1 MRRTPFLLC
10 LVAALAL
17 IASAC
22 GASSDGASV
31 TAASNDRDAT
41 DSDAAAPAE
50 SDTAADETPDD
61 SADDESPSLGEDE
74 TAMASDSPLG
84 AFFADDGGFQAA
96 LNEYT
101 TRVEEVIVRCM
112 AEQGFE
118 FAPSGNQANEV
129 QERQNELTERA
140 WTLEYG
146 YGISTSFDTI
156 AQQQASDPNGA
167 IIFSLGP
174 EEREIWFQT
183 LLGPDYESFGGPGG
197 DGPPLEEQGCIG
209 QALIDTGGQ
218 GAIEGLETF
227 GEAYDEGE
235 EGLYDRNEMI
245 VAVGDWT
252 RCMSE
257 AGFPELSE
265 LDDPENEIGDRLDV
279 ITAPLSE
286 ALDQL
291 DPEEGQA
298 LIAGDT
304 LELESLPGLDV
315 EALRALQ
322 ADELDVAIKDL
333 DCYDTHVR
341 EIFEPLRDDFQR
353 GLMEEFSTELDA
365 LKNIGS

>member
-1 MRRTPFLLC
+1 MRRWILPLT
-10 LVAALAL
+10 LVLSLVLA
-17 IASAC
+17 SC
-22 GASSDGASV
+22 GAGSDGTV
-31 TAASNDRDAT
+31 TATSNDGEAAS
-41 DSDAAAPAE
+41 DSSPDNEAASDSEVAAPAE
-50 SDTAADETPDD
+50 
-61 SADDESPSLGEDE
+61 ADDEEPEAAPLADDE
-74 TAMASDSPLG
+74 PAMASDSPLG

-96 LNEYT
+96 LAEYT
-101 TRVEEVIVRCM
+101 VRVEEVIVRCM

-118 FAPSGNQANEV
+118 FAPTGNRTNEV
-129 QERQNELTERA
+129 QERQNELSERA

-174 EEREIWFQT
+174 AEREIWFQT
-183 LLGPDYESFGGPGG
+183 LLGVDYEGFGGPAE

-209 QALIDTGGQ
+209 QALIETGGQ

-227 GEAYDEGE
+227 GEAYEEGE
-235 EGLYDRNEMI
+235 EALYDQNEMI
-245 VAVGDWT
+245 IALGEWT

-257 AGFPELSE
+257 AGFPDFSE
-265 LDDPENEIGDRLDV
+265 LDEPEESIGDRLEV
-279 ITAPLSE
+279 ITAPLNE
-286 ALDQL
+286 ALDGL

-315 EALRALQ
+315 DALRTLQ
-322 ADELDVAIKDL
+322 ADELKLALQDL
-333 DCYDTHVR
+333 DCYDAEVR
-341 EIFEPLRDDFQR
+341 STFEPLRDDFQR
-353 GLMEEFSTELDA
+353 GLMSEFSTELDA